1 MKKILLSVLTVL
13 ALVSCVREGIPEEPP
28 LRSYDITAVKSYGSL
43 EELLNETG
51 YSMMG
56 FGFLLSFYFPDYNKP
71 VSAISYTYL
80 SEDPQ
85 GKPVELSALLY
96 IPDAALNGTK
106 ALTGISLTSHGTIAS
121 NSECPTMKA
130 QFEGVLAWRNYA
142 IVMPDYYG
150 FGASADRPQAFLD
163 PKTTARGNIDAYL
176 AARQLLEDRNV
187 VLPSRLFS
195 FGYSQGGFNS
205 MANLKYVSEHPE
217 LHISFEKVM
226 CGGSPFDLEL
236 TWNAYTGGTF
246 RNAIAFVPLSVVSIN
261 ETQHLG
267 IPYDNLFK
275 GELLH
280 NWRNWILSKEYTLTA
295 LNGLLGTR
303 DLAEVLND
311 DFMAGR
317 GDAHA
322 RVLAACRRCSLTSGW
337 TPPSGTKIILYHSN
351 QDDTVPYANL
361 TAMKAFLDVAA
372 PGSYT
377 AADGNHGGHTDAV
390 FHFILNLIPEW

>member
-1 MKKILLSVLTVL
+1 
-13 ALVSCVREGIPEEPP
+13 
-28 LRSYDITAVKSYGSL
+28 
-43 EELLNETG
+43 
-51 YSMMG
+51 
-56 FGFLLSFYFPDYNKP
+56 
-71 VSAISYTYL
+71 
-80 SEDPQ
+80 
-85 GKPVELSALLY
+85 
-96 IPDAALNGTK
+96 
-106 ALTGISLTSHGTIAS
+106 
-121 NSECPTMKA
+121 
-130 QFEGVLAWRNYA
+130 
-142 IVMPDYYG
+142 
-150 FGASADRPQAFLD
+150 
-163 PKTTARGNIDAYL
+163 
-176 AARQLLEDRNV
+176 
-187 VLPSRLFS
+187 LFS

-217 LHISFEKVM
+217 FHISFEKVM

-361 TAMKAFLDVAA
+361 TAMKAFLDMAA

-377 AADGNHGGHTDAV
+377 AADGNHGGHTNAV